1 MESDMSKQRDKS
13 KGGRPSVLGK
23 DAAYLTVKLR
33 RDQIRS
39 INRIAGPA
47 PGGRPGVIR
56 DLLDAGLKL
65 ARSRATR

>member
-1 MESDMSKQRDKS
+1 MPKQRNKS
-13 KGGRPSVLGK
+13 GRPNVLGK

-33 RDQIRS
+33 RDQIRR
-39 INRIAGPA
+39 INHIAGPA